1 MRRVSPL
8 MIGSSRVP
16 DLRTESGGAAGII
29 VRRFG
34 IPVISHF
41 YNVINELRE
50 RVSTLEKKLKPLVK
64 DDWTN

>member
-1 MRRVSPL
+1 

-50 RVSTLEKKLKPLVK
+50 RVSTLEKKLTPLAK
-64 DDWTN
+64 DEWIN

>member
-1 MRRVSPL
+1 

-50 RVSTLEKKLKPLVK
+50 RVSTLEKKLSL
-64 DDWTN
+64 

>member
-1 MRRVSPL
+1 

-41 YNVINELRE
+41 QLLTGRAAIFRLF
-50 RVSTLEKKLKPLVK
+50 L
-64 DDWTN
+64 DDGA